1 MASRAAGFVRL
12 VHPFPSLLDGL
23 ATLGIAL
30 LAGAPVGVAV
40 RVAVAMI
47 CLQAAIG
54 ATNDLIDA
62 PRDKGRKPGKPIPS
76 GLVAPAE
83 ARAAAVVAAVAG
95 LVLSVP
101 SGPQTAALAAVILA
115 IGLLYDLRLRGT
127 AWSWLPFAL
136 GIPLLPVFAWLGG
149 TGRLPDLLAIL
160 LPAGFAAGAAL
171 AIANALVD
179 VERDRSAGSSSIVDR
194 LGAAPAWAVHAVLQA
209 LVLAVALASL
219 AGAGAAPVAVIVS
232 LAGAVGIA
240 GGAVLARSTRPSA
253 RERGWELEAV
263 GVAVLAVGWVL
274 GIAPLAG

>member
-1 MASRAAGFVRL
+1 MV
-12 VHPFPSLLDGL
+12 
-23 ATLGIAL
+23 
-30 LAGAPVGVAV
+30 
-40 RVAVAMI
+40 

-54 ATNDLIDA
+54 AANDLIDA
-62 PRDKGRKPGKPIPS
+62 PRDKGRKPGKPIPA

-83 ARAAAVVAAVAG
+83 GRAVAVVAAITG

-101 SGPQTAALAAVILA
+101 SGPPTTALAGLILA

-136 GIPLLPVFAWLGG
+136 GVPLLPVFAWLGG
-149 TGRLPDLLAIL
+149 TGRLPGLLAIL
-160 LPAGFAAGAAL
+160 VPAGFAAGAAL

-179 VERDRSAGSSSIVDR
+179 VERDRSAGSSSVVDR
-194 LGAAPAWAVHAVLQA
+194 LGAAPAWAVHVVLQA
-209 LVLAVALASL
+209 LVVAVALASL
-219 AGAGAAPVAVIVS
+219 AGAGAALVALVVA

-240 GGAVLARSTRPSA
+240 AGIVLARSTRPPE